1 MQLRDG
7 SSRTIIN
14 QKKNIKTCKLKFFQ
28 WKYFKH
34 HYWNFR
40 RYERNIYLPQSLY
53 QNSGSFLF
61 LLARTNVFS
70 TNKTQR
76 TSFLISQAHPH
87 ILKLIC
93 WNKFLYKKKNNGVS
107 NTILIKHSR
116 IPVFVHFENI
126 LQKLFFPSPL
136 SKRSVGTYATFRLTI
151 LEISFRIAWYL
162 YQKSHSSTWSTYLK

>member
-14 QKKNIKTCKLKFFQ
+14 QKKNIKTCKLKSFQ

-40 RYERNIYLPQSLY
+40 RYDRNIYLPQSLY

-93 WNKFLYKKKNNGVS
+93 WNKFLYKKKITAFQTLYWS
-107 NTILIKHSR
+107 NIHVFLCLFILKTSFKNYSFLLLFLRDPLEHMR
-116 IPVFVHFENI
+116 HFVWQF
-126 LQKLFFPSPL
+126 
-136 SKRSVGTYATFRLTI
+136 
-151 LEISFRIAWYL
+151 
-162 YQKSHSSTWSTYLK
+162 

>member
-1 MQLRDG
+1 MIL
-7 SSRTIIN
+7 SCNYATVLPEPSLTK
-14 QKKNIKTCKLKFFQ
+14 KKNIKTCKLKCFQ

-40 RYERNIYLPQSLY
+40 RYDRNIYLPQSLY

-93 WNKFLYKKKNNGVS
+93 WNKFLYKKKITAFQTLYWS
-107 NTILIKHSR
+107 NIHVFLCLFILKTSFKNYSFLLLFLRDPLEHMR
-116 IPVFVHFENI
+116 HFVWQF
-126 LQKLFFPSPL
+126 
-136 SKRSVGTYATFRLTI
+136 
-151 LEISFRIAWYL
+151 
-162 YQKSHSSTWSTYLK
+162 